1 MQKNDLLKSGG
12 KIVRILGIREGQAF
26 LIDCVKMTMPKWV
39 QTDTLYGYISCT
51 EEELLQKTGADFP
64 DMDSLDGK
72 SRRFIRE
79 HYTMI
84 APILPFVADE
94 KQRNYVISQISMEKG
109 MSKQTIR
116 RYLCLYLV
124 YQNETVFCPKQKE
137 ERELTEDEKK
147 MRWGLNKFYYTQH
160 KNSLSTA
167 YTMMI
172 RAKYCDKNGMLLPN
186 YPSIHQFRYFEKKY
200 RNLQTY
206 YITRNGIKDYQR
218 NHRPLLGDGVQE
230 FASHVGVGMLD
241 ATICDIYLVNESGG
255 VVGRP
260 ILTACI
266 DAYSGLCCGYALS
279 WEGGTYSL
287 RGMLLNV
294 VADKQEHCRQFGI
307 AIQEKEWPCGKLP
320 GTLVTDMGSEYI
332 SETFSQITELG
343 VTLIHLPA
351 YRPELKGPVEKF
363 FDLIQGYYKPYLKG
377 KGVVEPDFQQRG
389 KHDYRKDA
397 CLTMHQFE
405 TILLHCILYYNS
417 KRVVEGYTYT
427 PEMMQEKVFPFSI
440 SIWKYGAGRPGADL
454 LSVSREDLILTLL
467 PRVQGKFTRQGLK
480 VNGMRYKN
488 GNYMEKYLSGGTV
501 EAAYNPEDVS
511 VVWVLENGTY
521 IPFDLI
527 ESRYKGNTLSEAEA
541 LKARQKAVIKANRS
555 IQEQAKVNLSRDI
568 EAVCQTALAR
578 TGGSIRGIRENRQRE
593 QKKVHKD
600 YMGGAFHE

>member
-1 MQKNDLLKSGG
+1 MQKNELWKSENRM
-12 KIVRILGIREGQAF
+12 VRVLEQKGERVF
-26 LIDCVKMTMPKWV
+26 VIDCVKRSMPKWV
-39 QTDTLYGYISCT
+39 CLAFLDSYTLCS
-51 EEELLQKTGADFP
+51 EEELLKETGITIP
-64 DMDSLDGK
+64 DIDSLDME

-79 HYTMI
+79 HYTLI
-84 APILPFVADE
+84 APVLPYVSKE
-94 KQRNYVISQISMEKG
+94 KQRNYVINRLAAEKG
-109 MSKQTIR
+109 VSKQTIR
-116 RYLCLYLV
+116 KYLCLYLV
-124 YQNETVFCPKQKE
+124 YQNEAAFCPKQKKK
-137 ERELTEDEKK
+137 RELNEAEKN

-160 KNSLSTA
+160 RNSLTTA
-167 YTMMI
+167 YMLMI
-172 RAKYCDKNGMLLPN
+172 REKYCDEKGRLLSN
-186 YPSIHQFRYFEKKY
+186 RPSIHQFRYFEKKH

-260 ILTACI
+260 ILTACM

-287 RGMLLNV
+287 RGLLLNV
-294 VADKQEHCRQFGI
+294 IADKQEHCRQFGI
-307 AIQEKEWPCGKLP
+307 AIQEEDWPCDKLP
-320 GTLVTDMGSEYI
+320 GTLVTDMGSEYV

-377 KGVVEPDFQQRG
+377 KGVVEPDFKQRG
-389 KHDYRKDA
+389 KHDYRRDA

-405 TILLHCILYYNS
+405 TILLHCIRYYNS

-427 PEMMQEKVFPFSI
+427 PEMIQEKVGPFSS
-440 SIWKYGAGRPGADL
+440 SIWKYGVSQPGTDL
-454 LSVSREDLILTLL
+454 LSISREELILTLL

-488 GNYMEKYLSGGTV
+488 GNYMEKYLSGGVV
-501 EAAYNPEDVS
+501 ETAYNPDNVS
-511 VVWVLENGTY
+511 VVWVVDDGSY

-527 ESRYKGNTLSEAEA
+527 ESRYKGKTLLEAET
-541 LKARQKAVIKANRS
+541 LKSGHKAVIKANRS

-568 EAVCQTALAR
+568 ETICLTAYAR
-578 TGGSIRGIRENRQRE
+578 QEGNIKGIRENRQRE

-600 YMGGAFHE
+600 YLGGVFHE